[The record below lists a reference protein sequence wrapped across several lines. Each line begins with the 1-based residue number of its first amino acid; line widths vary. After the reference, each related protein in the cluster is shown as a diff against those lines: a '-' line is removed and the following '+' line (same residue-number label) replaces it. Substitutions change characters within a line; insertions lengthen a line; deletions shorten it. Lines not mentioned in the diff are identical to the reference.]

1 MLKYQDAIIALV
13 LLGFAGFFAYE
24 ISKISGED
32 FQRAQGI
39 VYYPLLLTVSLCVTS
54 LLLLVKSLARPEG
67 TGELGG
73 EGETDEGPTTGSNE
87 VEESEREGQTET
99 GSPVRTLASR
109 TLPVLL
115 GIAIL
120 AAYILALD
128 AVGFIAATP
137 VMLVALLLAYGVRNW
152 KVIISISIG
161 TMVVIY
167 VIFYYLLN
175 MQLP

>member
-1 MLKYQDAIIALV
+1 MLKYQDAIIAVV
-13 LLGFAGFFAYE
+13 LLGFAGLFAYE
-24 ISKISGED
+24 ISNISAEN
-32 FQRAQGI
+32 FQRAPGI
-39 VYYPLLLTVSLCVTS
+39 VYYPLLLTVSLSVAS

-67 TGELGG
+67 TGAG
-73 EGETDEGPTTGSNE
+73 EAETDEGPTMGGNE
-87 VEESEREGQTET
+87 ANESEPEGQSEA

-115 GIAIL
+115 GVVIL
-120 AAYILALD
+120 VAYILALTM
-128 AVGFIAATP
+128 VGFIFATP

-152 KVIISISIG
+152 KMIASLSIG

-167 VIFYYLLN
+167 AIFYYLLN